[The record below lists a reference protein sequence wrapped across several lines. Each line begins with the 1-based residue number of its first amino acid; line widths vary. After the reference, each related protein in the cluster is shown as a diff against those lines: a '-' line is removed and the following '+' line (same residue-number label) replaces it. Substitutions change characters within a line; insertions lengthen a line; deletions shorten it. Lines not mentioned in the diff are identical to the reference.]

1 MPVINFFL
9 FDPAFILPTQ
19 SMNDHRRSPLN
30 KTTKQASVDPG
41 FPGRHRTNPFDSHN
55 ELDNK
60 QRLIGEVSSNPFDDD
75 NNSGSSASSHSLA
88 AGRSRYK
95 NDFRDIGGLENQTV
109 QELENYSV
117 YKAEETTETVNNCLK
132 IAEDMREGATQTLVT
147 LHQQGD
153 QLTRTHA
160 VAADIDHDL
169 SRSEKLLGSLGG
181 MFSRTWKP
189 KKTHDIV
196 GPLVM
201 RDDPVQRK
209 GNHLEQREKLGL
221 SSGRTERTNSRTPP
235 SEPTNALQKVELETL
250 KQDDTLSDLSSLL
263 GELKD
268 MAVDMGSEIE
278 RHDKLLKPIED
289 DVEELNFRVKGVNQ
303 RARRLLGK

>member
-1 MPVINFFL
+1 
-9 FDPAFILPTQ
+9 
-19 SMNDHRRSPLN
+19 MNDHRRSPLN
-30 KTTKQASVDPG
+30 KTTKQASVAG
-41 FPGRHRTNPFDSHN
+41 FPGRHRSNPFDSGD
-55 ELDNK
+55 ELENR
-60 QRLIGEVSSNPFDDD
+60 QRLISSKTTSDPPLATREVGSNPFDD
-75 NNSGSSASSHSLA
+75 NNNGGSSASSYSLSSA
-88 AGRSRYK
+88 RSRYK
-95 NDFRDIGGLENQTV
+95 NDFRDAGGLENQTM

-117 YKAEETTETVNNCLK
+117 YKAEETTEAVNNCLK
-132 IAEDMREGATQTLVT
+132 IAEDMREGATKTLVT

-189 KKTHDIV
+189 KKTHHIV

-221 SSGRTERTNSRTPP
+221 SSGRTERTNSQTPP
-235 SEPTNALQKVELETL
+235 SEPTNALQRVELEKL
-250 KQDDTLSDLSSLL
+250 KQDDTLSDLSNLL

-268 MAVDMGSEIE
+268 MASDMGSEIE
-278 RHDKLLKPIED
+278 RMTGML
-289 DVEELNFRVKGVNQ
+289 
-303 RARRLLGK
+303 